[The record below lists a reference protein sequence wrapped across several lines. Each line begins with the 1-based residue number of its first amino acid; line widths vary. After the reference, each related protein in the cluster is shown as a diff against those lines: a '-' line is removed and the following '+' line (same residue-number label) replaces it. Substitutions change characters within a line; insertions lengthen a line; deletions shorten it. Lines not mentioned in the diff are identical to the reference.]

1 MNLFINLNKRFIQ
14 FNSILFKYINH
25 FLVILE
31 VNSVKTI
38 SVFGI
43 FLLFTIFIQCLSGTM
58 IALSFVCEPMLVPTS
73 RDEEDTDD
81 LYTDD
86 FFFLHERGV
95 DLIFIMIF
103 IHLGR
108 KIYLRS
114 FLKHQETA

>member
-1 MNLFINLNKRFIQ
+1 MNLFIGLNRKFIN
-14 FNSILFKYINH
+14 FCSIFFKYINH

-31 VNSVKTI
+31 VSSVKTI

-43 FLLFTIFIQCLSGTM
+43 FLLFTIFVQCLSGVM
-58 IALSFVCEPMLVPTS
+58 LALSFVCEPMLIPVS

-95 DLIFIMIF
+95 DLIFIIIF
-103 IHLGR
+103 VHLGR

-114 FLKHQETA
+114 FLKPQETA